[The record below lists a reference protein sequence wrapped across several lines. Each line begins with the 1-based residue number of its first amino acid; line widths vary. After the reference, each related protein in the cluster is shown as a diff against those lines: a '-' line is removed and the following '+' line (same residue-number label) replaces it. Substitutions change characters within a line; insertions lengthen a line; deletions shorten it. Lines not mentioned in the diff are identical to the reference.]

1 MPLTPQEKKVEKLLG
16 LFRQLDTAGQS
27 KVINEILKNHTT
39 IGKGEINIEL

>member
-1 MPLTPQEKKVEKLLG
+1 MPISSQEEKVEKLLG
-16 LFRQLDTAGQS
+16 LFRQLDTAGQT